1 MLYMIDSQI
10 SGAELEVMQVLWRK
24 KKPMKIQEVLDSL
37 EDSLWKYNTVG
48 TLLLRLE
55 AKGAVKSAKDGR
67 AIVYTAV
74 LDEDKYKAQQTKSF
88 VRKLYNGS
96 VKELAVSLFKSDA
109 LSEED
114 ISDIRK
120 MFEL

>member
-1 MLYMIDSQI
+1 MIDSQI

-24 KKPMKIQEVLDSL
+24 KKPMKIQEVLNSL
-37 EDSLWKYNTVG
+37 EDSSWKYNTVG

-96 VKELAVSLFKSDA
+96 VKELAVSLFKSEA

-120 MFEL
+120 MLEL

>member
-37 EDSLWKYNTVG
+37 EDSSWKYNTVG

-55 AKGAVKSAKDGR
+55 AKEAVKSAKDGR

-88 VRKLYNGS
+88 VQKLYNGS